1 MTKLDMANI
10 ITLEDEDTL
19 KGKFLIFPMGN
30 EQYGMEIRYIT
41 EIIGVQPITQVPF
54 MPPYIKG
61 IINLRGKIIP
71 VMDVRLRFKKE
82 ARGYDGRTCIIV
94 LDDGEITMGVI
105 VDGVSEVISLSED
118 DIETPPELGGHGSKY
133 TKGVG
138 KVGSSV
144 KLLLDCQKLLTDP
157 E

>member
-1 MTKLDMANI
+1 
-10 ITLEDEDTL
+10 
-19 KGKFLIFPMGN
+19 
-30 EQYGMEIRYIT
+30 MEIRYIT